1 MSEAPARIVPLAAGE
16 AADATTNR
24 LLDEAATGWWQDPR
38 MWGVMAH
45 VPGAL
50 EHWVQL
56 IYTVGYEVDPV
67 IWELMALRGA
77 FISGCHY

>member
-1 MSEAPARIVPLAAGE
+1 MNEAQARIAPLAAGE

-50 EHWVQL
+50 EYWVHL
-56 IYTVGYEVDPV
+56 IYAVGHEVDPV

-77 FISGCHY
+77 YITGCHY